1 MDNQSIA
8 QNDTREYTTK
18 EKHKNNKRRQSRR
31 TLPSFA
37 SDVHGAQIRNAVTG
51 SYYEERIG
59 TLKEKKF
66 FKVSGKS
73 SFKMNSDGVV
83 LDEGYNMSSFYYD
96 NPEQYEKH
104 KNVVVSQAVKDK
116 WRLNADAHDNQE
128 DQPYDINHESNDTAS
143 EGDDIGDML
152 DRLKTMS
159 N

>member
-18 EKHKNNKRRQSRR
+18 EKHKTNKKKRSRR
-31 TLPSFA
+31 VLPSFA
-37 SDVHGAQIRNAVTG
+37 SDVHGAHIRNAVTG
-51 SYYEERIG
+51 SYYDERVES
-59 TLKEKKF
+59 LKERKF

-96 NPEQYEKH
+96 NPEQYEEH
-104 KNVVVSQAVKDK
+104 KNVVVSREVKDK
-116 WRLNADAHDNQE
+116 WRLGADADDVKSH
-128 DQPYDINHESNDTAS
+128 DINHESSGS
-143 EGDDIGDML
+143 EDGDML